1 MEVNGKF
8 VVNPP
13 KSVEDDNDRIPSR
26 LGPRTDAAV
35 LKLTD
40 GYLSSGE
47 YYMGRWAIEPR
58 ALMPMRVFWAKEQGM
73 VQACQRDG
81 PEEDPQLKANGCP
94 FGTSG
99 NEDDL
104 FALLLEEM
112 GRSEIKLHF
121 Q

>member
-1 MEVNGKF
+1 MEEGTLTRAFIMEVNGKF

-13 KSVEDDNDRIPSR
+13 KSVEDDNDRIPTR

-58 ALMPMRVFWAKEQGM
+58 ALMPMQVFWAKEQGM

-81 PEEDPQLKANGCP
+81 PEEDPQLKTNGVLLHGPCLYR
-94 FGTSG
+94 FG
-99 NEDDL
+99 
-104 FALLLEEM
+104 
-112 GRSEIKLHF
+112 H
-121 Q
+121 QY

>member
-1 MEVNGKF
+1 MEVNGRF

-47 YYMGRWAIEPR
+47 YYMGRWVIEPR
-58 ALMPMRVFWAKEQGM
+58 ALLPMQVFWAKDQQS
-73 VQACQRDG
+73 VQPCQRDG
-81 PEEDPQLKANGCP
+81 PEEDPQLKTNGCP
-94 FGTSG
+94 FGTS
-99 NEDDL
+99 NSENDL
-104 FALLLEEM
+104 VALLLEGM